1 MGARVCQG
9 NLKERGYFQYRDVD
23 GTIILK
29 LMLKEQGGL
38 VHLKIGKSGG
48 VLPHRIG
55 ASDYIKSRIIMTY
68 SETVSF
74 SRMAVLRGVN

>member
-1 MGARVCQG
+1 MRARVCQG

-55 ASDYIKSRIIMTY
+55 ASD
-68 SETVSF
+68 
-74 SRMAVLRGVN
+74 